1 MPRRSAAR
9 AASKPTTKLILKR
22 KKLVPRILASRRKL
36 FTKRA
41 RSATRISAIPASF
54 GRRAGSRINPQR
66 LHQA

>member
-22 KKLVPRILASRRKL
+22 KKLVPRTLASRRKL

-41 RSATRISAIPASF
+41 IRDSDPRDPGIVRPAYRF
-54 GRRAGSRINPQR
+54 QN
-66 LHQA
+66 